1 MLPCQGVVAERT
13 VRYALLGLLP
23 FPAQPRKSA
32 SDYGPVWLDNQD
44 RPPVPAGEA
53 HGRVPVN
60 PIRLITSRTF
70 TCGTILHRRFTP
82 A

>member
-1 MLPCQGVVAERT
+1 MVLPSSKTWDFGIWGKSTHARWRHAMLPCQGVVAERT

-53 HGRVPVN
+53 HGRV
-60 PIRLITSRTF
+60 
-70 TCGTILHRRFTP
+70 
-82 A
+82 